1 MVNKRATARLR
12 IIPEFATCLKR
23 MRFDLFQARRLV
35 SLCEEQDK
43 SLFREGDSEETV
55 TDLSEEIRKRVR
67 EMKDGAFSGLLEQEE
82 AREKIVENKWKESE
96 DMDLRL
102 VRESDEEGSAKDLD
116 EEALEKRKE
125 LVSSNLRFLNSWD
138 YSLCFQ
144 GDC

>member
-1 MVNKRATARLR
+1 
-12 IIPEFATCLKR
+12 